1 MTNEKKSHWLPRLA
15 ARLSQGKSSIFA
27 VGVAATLGVC
37 LMYQFQPAW
46 LHFQDLKLYD
56 VFISRERPI
65 ERSGVPV
72 VVDIDDASLAQNG
85 QWPWPRYRVA
95 QLLDALK
102 DAGAMAVGIDI
113 VFAESDRTSP
123 SIILGQFEKDLRIKV
138 DFSGLP
144 RHLRD
149 FDAVL
154 ARTLAAGPY
163 ALGYFLQFERDAL
176 KPAPGGNGQ
185 GGKGAPLE
193 ADDCGLPAINLL
205 VIRAPGAGE
214 PAKYLSSATGSI
226 CPLPNLL
233 QAAPAAG
240 FFNAIPDEDNILRK
254 TPLLLSLNGRI
265 LPSLALA
272 AIMEAYHVKNP
283 VLKVTEG
290 GISSL
295 TLDGQGIGK
304 VEIPLDE
311 GGRLLLNYR
320 GPRGAF
326 PTIPASDVLDGKLA
340 PGELAGKIVYLGTSA
355 AGLKDLRASP
365 LDRFMPGVEVH
376 ATITDMLVT
385 RDFLERPDFAPGV
398 EILATLFL
406 GVLAAALLAWTRAV
420 FLLVPFAAL
429 GFGIWFG
436 SAELLSSRR
445 IFLSPLYPLI
455 ILALNFTML
464 TFLKFWR
471 EERQKRFI
479 HSAFSHYLSPKV
491 VEQIVETPDKLT
503 LTGEEREV
511 SIIFSDVRG
520 FTSISEKLSPTQV
533 VDLLHRYLTPMTRI
547 ITEHTGTL
555 DKFIGDAI
563 MAFWN
568 APLDVPNHPR
578 QAVLTGLAMLEE
590 LSRLNEG
597 FREEFGFEINIGIG
611 LHCGRARVGN
621 FGSEDLFDYTII
633 GDAVNLCS
641 RLEGLTKFYGL
652 RLLVSDAMAR
662 AAGEGFAFVE
672 VDRVRV
678 KGKHE
683 PVTLFTALSEA
694 ERERRAEE
702 LALFSK
708 ALEGYKKGDFTES
721 RQAFT
726 RLKDAYGGTLYD
738 LYAERCAVLAEKGPD
753 GEWDGVFTH
762 TTK

>member
-1 MTNEKKSHWLPRLA
+1 MTMTSETKPHWLLRLA
-15 ARLSQGKSSIFA
+15 TRFSQGKSGIFA

-37 LMYQFQPAW
+37 LLNLFDLDW

-56 VFISRERPI
+56 VFISRDRPI
-65 ERSGVPV
+65 VRSGVPV
-72 VVDIDDASLAQNG
+72 IVDIDDASLAKNG

-113 VFAESDRTSP
+113 VFAETDRTSP
-123 SIILGQFEKDLRIKV
+123 STILGQFEKDLRIKV

-144 RHLRD
+144 RQLRD

-154 ARTLAAGPY
+154 ARTLAGGPY
-163 ALGYFLQFERDAL
+163 ALGYFLQFERKSAGVRTAG
-176 KPAPGGNGQ
+176 PITA
-185 GGKGAPLE
+185 A
-193 ADDCGLPAINLL
+193 DCGLPAMNLMTHR
-205 VIRAPGAGE
+205 VPGAKE
-214 PAKYLSSATGSI
+214 PEQYLAAASGSI

-254 TPLLLSLNGRI
+254 TPLLLSMNGRI

-272 AIMEAYHVKNP
+272 TIMEAYNIRGPDRP
-283 VLKVTEG
+283 VLNLTED

-295 TLDGQGIGK
+295 TLNGQGLGK

-311 GGRLLLNYR
+311 NGLILLNYR

-326 PTIPASDVLDGKLA
+326 PTISAADVLDGKLK

-376 ATITDMLVT
+376 ATITDMIVS
-385 RDFLERPDFAPGV
+385 RDFLKRPGDAQFLEV
-398 EILATLFL
+398 MATLIL

-420 FLLVPFAAL
+420 FLLAPFAAL

-436 SAELLSSRR
+436 SAELLSSRK

-455 ILALNFTML
+455 ILALNFMLL

-491 VEQIVETPDKLT
+491 VEQIVDSPDKLT

-511 SIIFSDVRG
+511 SIIFTDVRG

-533 VDLLHRYLTPMTRI
+533 VNLLHRYLTPMTRI
-547 ITEHTGTL
+547 ITDHAGTL

-578 QAVLTGLAMLEE
+578 QAVLTALAMLEE

-621 FGSEDLFDYTII
+621 FGSAELFDYTII
-633 GDAVNLCS
+633 GDVVNLCS
-641 RLEGLTKFYGL
+641 RLESLTKYYGL

-662 AAGEGFAFVE
+662 AAGEGFVFVE

-702 LALFSK
+702 LALFTA
-708 ALEGYKKGDFTES
+708 ALDGYKRGAFAES
-721 RQAFT
+721 RRDFSH
-726 RLKDAYGGTLYD
+726 LKEAYGGALYA
-738 LYAERCAVLAEKGPD
+738 LYAERCELLAEKGVD